1 MGTADAQAIYKERAA
16 TAEWVNADARTHRTL
31 AVIPLRGL
39 AKVHT
44 WALWIALAHNMIRTL
59 EIVPH
64 LMT

>member
-1 MGTADAQAIYKERAA
+1 MGTRAAQDIYKDRAA
-16 TAEWVNADARTHRTL
+16 TAEWINAQCRTHRTL
-31 AVIPLRGL
+31 NAIPVRGL
-39 AKVHT
+39 QKVHA